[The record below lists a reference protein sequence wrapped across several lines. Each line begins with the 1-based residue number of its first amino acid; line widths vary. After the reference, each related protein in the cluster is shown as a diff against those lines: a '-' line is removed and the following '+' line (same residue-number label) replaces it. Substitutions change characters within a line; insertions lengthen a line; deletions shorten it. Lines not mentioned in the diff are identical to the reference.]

1 MDLWT
6 FGGVDKFT
14 ASTWFGLCRARLKV
28 VVLQPTVIS
37 SFGCFVFKF
46 WVIRFRDLGALC
58 FDLET
63 IPHLLVFSM
72 QHYLLPFHPLTTND
86 TLHK

>member
-14 ASTWFGLCRARLKV
+14 ASTWFDLCHARLKV

-37 SFGCFVFKF
+37 SSGCFVFKF
-46 WVIRFRDLGALC
+46 WVLC
-58 FDLET
+58 ASISKL
-63 IPHLLVFSM
+63 
-72 QHYLLPFHPLTTND
+72 
-86 TLHK
+86 